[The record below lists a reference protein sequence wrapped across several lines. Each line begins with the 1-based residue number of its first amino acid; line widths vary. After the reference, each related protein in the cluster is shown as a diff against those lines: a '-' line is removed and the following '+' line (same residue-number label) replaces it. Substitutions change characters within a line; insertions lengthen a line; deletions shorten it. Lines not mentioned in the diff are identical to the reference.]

1 MGAIAVLIPLIM
13 QALPAGISL
22 VQFVSN
28 LISQRKRL
36 KEENRPDVND
46 ESIAALDQ
54 LIDGLQAKINE
65 EAAKG

>member
-1 MGAIAVLIPLIM
+1 MGAIAALIPLIM

-22 VQFVSN
+22 AEFVGN

-46 ESIAALDQ
+46 ETIAALDQ
-54 LIDGLQAKINE
+54 MIDAVQAKINE
-65 EAAKG
+65 GAAS